1 MSERTNERGTEQ
13 DEPAEGEWKG
23 YGRGME
29 GVWKG
34 NGRGT
39 GTSLWSLPLLCNC
52 KHLAWRPKTVGT
64 QTNTLQPGK
73 ARRGL

>member
-34 NGRGT
+34 YGRGT
-39 GTSLWSLPLLCNC
+39 EGE
-52 KHLAWRPKTVGT
+52 
-64 QTNTLQPGK
+64 
-73 ARRGL
+73 RGLLFGLCRCCAIANI

>member
-29 GVWKG
+29 GIWKG
-34 NGRGT
+34 YGRGT
-39 GTSLWSLPLLCNC
+39 EGE
-52 KHLAWRPKTVGT
+52 
-64 QTNTLQPGK
+64 
-73 ARRGL
+73 RGLLFGLCRCCAIANI